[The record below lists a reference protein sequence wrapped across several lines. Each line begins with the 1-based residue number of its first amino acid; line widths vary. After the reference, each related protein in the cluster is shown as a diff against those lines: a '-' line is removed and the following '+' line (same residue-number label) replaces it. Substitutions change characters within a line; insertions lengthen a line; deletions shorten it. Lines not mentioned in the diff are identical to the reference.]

1 MLVIKQILTMKSLE
15 NSNYYELLDIQ
26 PNVLEFQIRRAYRK
40 ALELYRQESMASYSL
55 FSDDR
60 RKQILAML
68 ENAFTTLIDRN
79 SRYKYD
85 LQMVRDGFIT
95 REEFSAESKALAL
108 VRERKEEAKKVELTA
123 VLSKHPNT
131 GVISTSVLSGIL
143 EKDTLVGDDLK
154 GIREE
159 LGVSLKEIA
168 RHTKIG
174 VALLKAIENDEYD
187 KLPSRFHLRSFL
199 KAYVNC
205 LVVDADVIVER
216 YLKRI
221 DD

>member
-1 MLVIKQILTMKSLE
+1 
-15 NSNYYELLDIQ
+15 
-26 PNVLEFQIRRAYRK
+26 
-40 ALELYRQESMASYSL
+40 
-55 FSDDR
+55 
-60 RKQILAML
+60 ML

-79 SRYKYD
+79 SRYNYD
-85 LQMVRDGFIT
+85 LQMLKDGFIT
-95 REEFSAESKALAL
+95 REEFSAESKTLAL
-108 VRERKEEAKKVELTA
+108 VRERKEEAEKVELTA

-199 KAYVNC
+199 KAYVNY

>member
-1 MLVIKQILTMKSLE
+1 MIKQILAMKSFE

-26 PNVLEFQIRRAYRK
+26 PNVLQFQIRRAYRK

-55 FSDDR
+55 FSDSR

-68 ENAFTTLIDRN
+68 EDAFTTLIDRD

-85 LQMVRDGFIT
+85 LQMVKDGFIT
-95 REEFSAESKALAL
+95 REELSAESKALAL
-108 VRERKEEAKKVELTA
+108 VRERKEAAEKVELTA
-123 VLSKHPNT
+123 VLSKCPKA
-131 GVISTSVLSGIL
+131 GVISTSALSGIL

-154 GIREE
+154 RIREE
-159 LGVSLKEIA
+159 LGVSLKEMSE
-168 RHTKIG
+168 HTKIR

-199 KAYVNC
+199 KAYVDC

>member
-1 MLVIKQILTMKSLE
+1 MVIKQILTMKSLE

-85 LQMVRDGFIT
+85 LQMVKDGFIT

-108 VRERKEEAKKVELTA
+108 VRERKEEAEKVELTA

-168 RHTKIG
+168 KHTKIG

-199 KAYVNC
+199 KAYVNY
-205 LVVDADVIVER
+205 LVVDADVIIER

>member
-1 MLVIKQILTMKSLE
+1 MLMIKQILAMKSFE

-26 PNVLEFQIRRAYRK
+26 PNVLQFQIRRAYRK

-55 FSDDR
+55 FSDSR

-68 ENAFTTLIDRN
+68 EDAFTTLIDRD

-85 LQMVRDGFIT
+85 LQMVKDGFIT
-95 REEFSAESKALAL
+95 REELSAESKALAL
-108 VRERKEEAKKVELTA
+108 VRERKEAAEKVELTA
-123 VLSKHPNT
+123 VLSKCPKA
-131 GVISTSVLSGIL
+131 GVISTSALSGIL

-154 GIREE
+154 RIREE
-159 LGVSLKEIA
+159 LGVSLKEMSE
-168 RHTKIG
+168 HTKIR

-199 KAYVNC
+199 KAYVDC

>member
-1 MLVIKQILTMKSLE
+1 MLMIKQILAMKSFE

-26 PNVLEFQIRRAYRK
+26 PNVSQFQIRRAYRK
-40 ALELYRQESMASYSL
+40 VLELYRQESMASYSL
-55 FSDDR
+55 FSDGR

-68 ENAFTTLIDRN
+68 ENAFTTLIDGD

-85 LQMVRDGFIT
+85 LQMVKDGFIT
-95 REEFSAESKALAL
+95 REEFSAESDALAL
-108 VRERKEEAKKVELTA
+108 VRERKRGAKKVELTA
-123 VLSKHPNT
+123 VLSKRPKM

-143 EKDTLVGDDLK
+143 EKDTLAGDDLK
-154 GIREE
+154 RIRVE

-168 RHTKIG
+168 EHTKIR
-174 VALLKAIENDEYD
+174 VALLKALENDEYD
-187 KLPSRFHLRSFL
+187 RLPSRFHLRSFL
-199 KAYVNC
+199 RAYVNC

-216 YLKRI
+216 YLERI

>member
-1 MLVIKQILTMKSLE
+1 MIKQILTMKSLE

-85 LQMVRDGFIT
+85 LQMVKDGFIT

-108 VRERKEEAKKVELTA
+108 VRERKEEAEKVELTA

-168 RHTKIG
+168 KHTKIG

-199 KAYVNC
+199 KAYVNY